1 MIVISSEQFEIA
13 AADAE
18 KRFIDRVV
26 ERLNVRFPEQTAA
39 LGPNHTRAAAGA
51 SVQRARDYGFTS
63 EYDLFLFCCLS
74 FALGFSFDTDAKL
87 PWAGATLRSAIV
99 GGLSERLER
108 TFELA
113 LAAASGSG
121 RPWVPL
127 PIAGSH

>member
-1 MIVISSEQFEIA
+1 MIAISSKQFEIA

-18 KRFIDRVV
+18 RGFIDRVI
-26 ERLNVRFPEQTAA
+26 ERLNVRFPEQTTA
-39 LGPNHTRAAAGA
+39 LGPNDTRAATVA

-63 EYDLFLFCCLS
+63 EYDLFLFCCLG

-87 PWAGATLRSAIV
+87 PWAGATLRSALI

-127 PIAGSH
+127 PAAASR